1 MNNSSMYA
9 LEDAPGKGKGLVAI
23 ERIPRGTRILSEPPV
38 ITTPVLQQDDESLKS
53 HISQQVA
60 SLSEHQRQSFLTLY
74 NLYPYQSIA
83 EQSLGIIR
91 TNGLPIGAD
100 GIEGGIFLDACRI
113 NHSCDCKVF
122 LGLWPSVESG
132 GIFGGVL
139 GALAEPRRTPA

>member
-1 MNNSSMYA
+1 MYT
-9 LEDAPGKGKGLVAI
+9 LQDVPGKGKGLVAN
-23 ERIPRGTRILSEPPV
+23 ESIPKGTRILSERPV
-38 ITTPVLQQDDESLKS
+38 ITIPERQRSDELLKR
-53 HISQQVA
+53 HISQQVD
-60 SLSEHQRQSFLTLY
+60 SLNDDERQSFLSLH
-74 NLYPYQSIA
+74 NLYPYNDMA
-83 EQSLGIIR
+83 EQFLGIIR